1 MPPQALRWEFGL
13 SRSQV
18 MKRVSHISPQW
29 ITSSDQGNCILGV
42 KLEELLSSQSLLH
55 KPSPQQRDYVLI
67 VPKYGGSLKLNF
79 GSFDGSR
86 LPDRNYMLCRDDHA
100 LRLVI
105 RWETIEDDTPTQI
118 QVCLVFKIPADF
130 DHVLKDFGDLN
141 LPPRALQKAPRTSQ
155 PVFRRPE
162 PFAGRLAASQP
173 RPFHRGMSEAPSDA
187 RPRSA
192 VDHRYSRQSSV
203 APVSSGSYIS
213 SSRPAVGHSHIA
225 GHTRPPSRAQPP
237 SRLAQ
242 RPSSTLSRINES
254 RATSVAPAASQA
266 SSGHFSQPPHRQAS
280 VQSQSSSQPRH
291 ALSQELSSG
300 SGGLTSVEEFLSS
313 RPRPMTTDPLE
324 GLPPPRKLPFRRS
337 ASVKPTQSQVAG
349 QSLDSNA
356 DIGIRSSTMITD
368 RSKPPVLPASGRNTP
383 AEKKQTKITLRATKR
398 NLENEVEDA
407 ASKKQKSD
415 VPSRRISTTPIPL
428 PRMPTPASQG
438 FQRKTLKPVS
448 INGDEFRADDIV
460 ETLSNDLAGNE
471 ETSTQYTSPL
481 VQESIPAETPQP
493 PRVDDTALFV
503 AKSTLLWKTNLFGD
517 DGYDKWCKDPRPE
530 TLQRVIAEML
540 QKNRQSC
547 HEAVARYGPGAM
559 DIPLA
564 KLAAAMCGGN
574 EFCPMPDSVYDGR
587 I

>member
-1 MPPQALRWEFGL
+1 
-13 SRSQV
+13 
-18 MKRVSHISPQW
+18 
-29 ITSSDQGNCILGV
+29 
-42 KLEELLSSQSLLH
+42 
-55 KPSPQQRDYVLI
+55 
-67 VPKYGGSLKLNF
+67 
-79 GSFDGSR
+79 
-86 LPDRNYMLCRDDHA
+86 
-100 LRLVI
+100 
-105 RWETIEDDTPTQI
+105 
-118 QVCLVFKIPADF
+118 
-130 DHVLKDFGDLN
+130 
-141 LPPRALQKAPRTSQ
+141 
-155 PVFRRPE
+155 
-162 PFAGRLAASQP
+162 
-173 RPFHRGMSEAPSDA
+173 MSEAPSDA

-192 VDHRYSRQSSV
+192 IDHRYSRQSSV

-213 SSRPAVGHSHIA
+213 SSRPAIGHSHIA
-225 GHTRPPSRAQPP
+225 GHTRPPSRAHPP

-242 RPSSTLSRINES
+242 RPSSILSRINES
-254 RATSVAPAASQA
+254 RATSVAPVASQA
-266 SSGHFSQPPHRQAS
+266 SSGDFSQPPHRQAS
-280 VQSQSSSQPRH
+280 VQSQSSSQPGH

-337 ASVKPTQSQVAG
+337 ASVKPTQSQVAD

-383 AEKKQTKITLRATKR
+383 AEKKQTKITLRTTKR

-471 ETSTQYTSPL
+471 EISTQYTSPL
-481 VQESIPAETPQP
+481 VQESIPAETQQP

-540 QKNRQSC
+540 QRNRQSC

>member
-1 MPPQALRWEFGL
+1 MYLLYPSMGARW
-13 SRSQV
+13 
-18 MKRVSHISPQW
+18 
-29 ITSSDQGNCILGV
+29 
-42 KLEELLSSQSLLH
+42 
-55 KPSPQQRDYVLI
+55 
-67 VPKYGGSLKLNF
+67 
-79 GSFDGSR
+79 

-105 RWETIEDDTPTQI
+105 RWETIEDDTPTQT
-118 QVCLVFKIPADF
+118 QVCLIFKIPADF

-141 LPPRALQKAPRTSQ
+141 LPPRALQQAPRTSQ

-162 PFAGRLAASQP
+162 PFSGRLAASQP

-192 VDHRYSRQSSV
+192 IDHRYSRQSSV

-213 SSRPAVGHSHIA
+213 SSRPTIGHSHIA
-225 GHTRPPSRAQPP
+225 GHTRPPSRAHPP

-266 SSGHFSQPPHRQAS
+266 SSGYFSQPPHRQAS
-280 VQSQSSSQPRH
+280 VQSQSSSQPGH

-300 SGGLTSVEEFLSS
+300 SGGLTSVEELLSS

-337 ASVKPTQSQVAG
+337 ASVKPTQSQVAD

-383 AEKKQTKITLRATKR
+383 AEKKQTKITLRTTKR

-438 FQRKTLKPVS
+438 FPRKTLKPVS

-471 ETSTQYTSPL
+471 EISTQYTSPL
-481 VQESIPAETPQP
+481 VQESIPAETQHP
-493 PRVDDTALFV
+493 PRVDDIALFV

-540 QKNRQSC
+540 QRNRQSC